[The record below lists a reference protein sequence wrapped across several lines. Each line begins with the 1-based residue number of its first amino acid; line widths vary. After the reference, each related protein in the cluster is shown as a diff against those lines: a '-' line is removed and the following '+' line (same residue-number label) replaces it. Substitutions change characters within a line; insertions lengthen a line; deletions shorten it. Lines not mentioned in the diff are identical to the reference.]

1 MSDDH
6 NHIHSL
12 VTEHESKLVR
22 VEVILER
29 VATNQDRMAEAL
41 TSISDSIVK
50 QELLLEKL
58 THLEEDTKG
67 SIGRV
72 HKRIDSVA
80 VDSKERIDSVNAK
93 VNVMEPIIVMLKN
106 PKMTML
112 ILGAL
117 YVIAVEDLRKAVM
130 G

>member
-1 MSDDH
+1 MSDDLH
-6 NHIHSL
+6 TK

-29 VATNQDRMAEAL
+29 VASNQDQMADAVR
-41 TSISDSIVK
+41 TITDSMVK

-58 THLEEDTKG
+58 TNLEANTKD

-72 HKRIDSVA
+72 HKRIDSVEDTSNEKHSA
-80 VDSKERIDSVNAK
+80 TEKKLSALDFLITMAN
-93 VNVMEPIIVMLKN
+93 N
-106 PKMTML
+106 PKMTMF
-112 ILGAL
+112 IVGAL
-117 YVIAVEDLRKAVM
+117 YLVAIEDIRKAVM

>member
-1 MSDDH
+1 MPDPNLH
-6 NHIHSL
+6 AL

-29 VATNQDRMAEAL
+29 VATNQDRMAEAIS
-41 TSISDSIVK
+41 SISESIVK

-58 THLEEDTKG
+58 TNLEENTKA

-72 HKRIDSVA
+72 HKRIDQVEG
-80 VDSKERIDSVNAK
+80 DSKGRAETINKSLTTL
-93 VNVMEPIIVMLKN
+93 EPIIVMLNN
-106 PKMTML
+106 PKMTMFL
-112 ILGAL
+112 IGAL
-117 YVIAVEDLRKAVM
+117 YLVAIEDVRKAVM